1 MVWLFDGKVV
11 NLTNDNY
18 VESSVIESMFVDD
31 YTVDNYEVSTKNDS
45 NNYNEKSNNEV
56 LLELYIPRISLRKYV
71 YTLDSSK
78 NNVNVNVAL
87 LKGSDIGLNLYF
99 LAAHS
104 GGRRVSFFDDLV
116 YLEKGDI
123 IWIYIG
129 GKSLGYVVDDIF
141 YIEKRGYF
149 EANYSSDG
157 NRLFLITCSLE
168 DKSKQIVVTGKL
180 VYSS

>member
-1 MVWLFDGKVV
+1 MVLLLEGKVV
-11 NLTNDNY
+11 NLTYNNY
-18 VESSVIESMFVDD
+18 FDSNIIESMFVDD
-31 YTVDNYEVSTKNDS
+31 YTVDNYEVSTKID
-45 NNYNEKSNNEV
+45 SNNEV

-71 YTLDSSK
+71 YNMDSSK
-78 NNVNVNVAL
+78 NNVNANVAL

-116 YLEKGDI
+116 YLENGDI

-129 GKSLGYVVDDIF
+129 GKSLGYVVDDIY

-149 EANYSSDG
+149 EANYSSNG

>member
-1 MVWLFDGKVV
+1 MVLLLEGKVV
-11 NLTNDNY
+11 DLTYNNY
-18 VESSVIESMFVDD
+18 FDSNIIESMFVDD
-31 YTVDNYEVSTKNDS
+31 YTVDNYEVSTKID
-45 NNYNEKSNNEV
+45 SNNEV

-71 YTLDSSK
+71 YNMDSSK
-78 NNVNVNVAL
+78 NNVNANVAL

-116 YLEKGDI
+116 YLENGDI

-129 GKSLGYVVDDIF
+129 GKSLGYVVDDIY

-149 EANYSSDG
+149 EANYSSNG